1 MSVAECDI
9 EWPEYRSVT
18 REEED
23 LALAYVITAFTDAR
37 NIELTLATIFRS
49 LLATQSPWVIV
60 NNPPGRTIVT
70 VFISTLSRTITSGET
85 RKKFNFKIFSNTV
98 KYLTGDQVRCA
109 EDDGLLP
116 SQVPGLSHLPCHG
129 GTDQCC
135 YEYSNYS
142 NIRIVFHEYF
152 YSYLY
157 LLKVDSKI
165 VVQTACSGPCSLY
178 LPACDYRTTAPP
190 KTFLFCT
197 VESFF
202 NFPELDVNSSKFS
215 FGNF

>member
-1 MSVAECDI
+1 MSVAECEI

-85 RKKFNFKIFSNTV
+85 RENIQFQNI
-98 KYLTGDQVRCA
+98 
-109 EDDGLLP
+109 
-116 SQVPGLSHLPCHG
+116 SQH
-129 GTDQCC
+129 
-135 YEYSNYS
+135 
-142 NIRIVFHEYF
+142 
-152 YSYLY
+152 
-157 LLKVDSKI
+157 
-165 VVQTACSGPCSLY
+165 
-178 LPACDYRTTAPP
+178 
-190 KTFLFCT
+190 
-197 VESFF
+197 
-202 NFPELDVNSSKFS
+202 
-215 FGNF
+215 

>member
-1 MSVAECDI
+1 MKYLSVAECDI

-49 LLATQSPWVIV
+49 LLATQSPLVLV

-70 VFISTLSRTITSGET
+70 VFISTPIRTITSGGT
-85 RKKFNFKIFSNTV
+85 RKEFNFKIFSNTV

-116 SQVPGLSHLPCHG
+116 SQVPGLSHLPRHT
-129 GTDQCC
+129 GTGCQLLG
-135 YEYSNYS
+135 
-142 NIRIVFHEYF
+142 
-152 YSYLY
+152 LY
-157 LLKVDSKI
+157 YILYHTLYDILL
-165 VVQTACSGPCSLY
+165 
-178 LPACDYRTTAPP
+178 YR
-190 KTFLFCT
+190 CT
-197 VESFF
+197 Y
-202 NFPELDVNSSKFS
+202 
-215 FGNF
+215 

>member
-1 MSVAECDI
+1 MKYLSVAECDI

-85 RKKFNFKIFSNTV
+85 RENIQFQNI
-98 KYLTGDQVRCA
+98 
-109 EDDGLLP
+109 
-116 SQVPGLSHLPCHG
+116 SQH
-129 GTDQCC
+129 
-135 YEYSNYS
+135 
-142 NIRIVFHEYF
+142 
-152 YSYLY
+152 
-157 LLKVDSKI
+157 
-165 VVQTACSGPCSLY
+165 
-178 LPACDYRTTAPP
+178 
-190 KTFLFCT
+190 
-197 VESFF
+197 
-202 NFPELDVNSSKFS
+202 
-215 FGNF
+215 